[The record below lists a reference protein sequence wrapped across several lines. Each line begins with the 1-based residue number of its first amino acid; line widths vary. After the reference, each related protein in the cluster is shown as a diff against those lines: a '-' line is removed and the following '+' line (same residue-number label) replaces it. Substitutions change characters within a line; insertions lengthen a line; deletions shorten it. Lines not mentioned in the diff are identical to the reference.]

1 MKFTIQRE
9 PLLRPLQLVC
19 GVVERRQTLPV
30 LSNLLVRVDEE
41 GITLITTDLE
51 VEMVGRTTDGT
62 ALESGEITVPARKFL
77 DICRALPEG
86 AGVEMRSENER
97 AVVRSGRSRFSL
109 ATLPASEFPSIDA
122 VQGEWEFRVPQK
134 DLRFLLERT
143 LFCMAQQD
151 VRYYLNGLL
160 IEMGEGTLKAV
171 SSDGHRLALCEMN
184 AEVPE
189 VAEPIQVIVPRKG
202 VLELVRL
209 LEETD
214 AVASVLLGSGHI
226 RVRAGDITLTS
237 KLIDGRFPNYQRV
250 VPEGNDRI
258 VKADRVAL
266 RETLMRSSI
275 LSNERFR
282 GVRIELGAGRI
293 RATANNPEQEE
304 AEEEIEVDYQGE
316 PLEIGFNASYLVEA
330 LGTVTTD
337 KVELDFGDSNSSCR
351 IQGVGESRCLYV
363 VMPMRL

>member
-1 MKFTIQRE
+1 MKFSIQRE
-9 PLLRPLQLVC
+9 SLLRPLQLVC

-30 LSNLLVRVDEE
+30 LSNLLLRAGED

-51 VEMVGRTTDGT
+51 VEMVGRTTDGDVI
-62 ALESGEITVPARKFL
+62 EYGEVTIPARKFL

-86 AGVEMRSENER
+86 ISVELRLEKER
-97 AVVRSGRSRFSL
+97 AFLRAGKSRFTLS
-109 ATLPASEFPSIDA
+109 TLPSSEFPCIDQ
-122 VQGEWEFRVPQK
+122 VQGEWELRIPQR
-134 DLRFLLERT
+134 DLRFLLERS

-160 IEMGEGTLKAV
+160 IEMTQGMVRAV
-171 SSDGHRLALCEMN
+171 SSDGHRLALCEMQ
-184 AEVPE
+184 ADVPE
-189 VAEPIQVIVPRKG
+189 APEPIQVIVPRKG
-202 VLELVRL
+202 VLELARL
-209 LEETD
+209 LDDTD
-214 AVASVLLGSGHI
+214 AVASVLFGPGHL
-226 RVRAGDITLTS
+226 RVTAGDITLTS

-258 VKADRVAL
+258 VIAERAAL

-275 LSNERFR
+275 LSNEKFR
-282 GVRIELGAGRI
+282 GVRIALEPGLL

-304 AEEEIEVDYQGE
+304 AEEETEVEFDGE

-330 LGTVTTD
+330 LGAVTTE
-337 KVELDFGDSNSSCR
+337 KVELGFGDSNSSCR
-351 IQGVGESRCLYV
+351 IQGVGEPRCLYV